1 MAMEFSIGGFN
12 VKGWMVAVALPV
24 LSTVSGGVYFGYDTL
39 NRFYGVEGGVEE
51 ALGKGSTNAKQIAE
65 LQKSLTK
72 LSNDTARERTANKT
86 FASNQLTTASQ
97 AIRKE
102 LQEVET
108 NLSDNSVAKMQ
119 QLTERLTTLDATVT
133 SRIQTVEQAIID
145 NDVRGLNSKLAQLAT
160 NMQQILEQQKVLLDL
175 RSQVDKAT
183 TITDG
188 IGDKL
193 DVIQT
198 EIDDI
203 WKAYD
208 EMSSN
213 PLQRIDMATPRK
225 GKMFAKTTT
234 NPKTGRKIKVSYGQ
248 AGKAKDGGKRIRP
261 GTGKGDSYCAR
272 SAGQMK
278 KHPKAAANPNSP
290 LRLSRK
296 KWKCA
301 GTKSKRT

>member
-24 LSTVSGGVYFGYDTL
+24 LSAVSGGVYWGYDTL
-39 NRFYGVEGGVEE
+39 NRFYGVEGGVSE
-51 ALGKGSTNAKQIAE
+51 ALGNTSANAKQISE

-72 LSNDTARERTANKT
+72 LSNDTERERTANKT
-86 FASNQLTTASQ
+86 FAANQLTTASQ
-97 AIRKE
+97 AIAKE
-102 LQEVET
+102 LQEAET
-108 NLSDNSVAKMQ
+108 DLGNKI
-119 QLTERLTTLDATVT
+119 TELEANVT

-193 DVIQT
+193 DVLQT
-198 EIDDI
+198 EVDDI

-208 EMSSN
+208 ELASN
-213 PLQRIDMATPRK
+213 PL
-225 GKMFAKTTT
+225 
-234 NPKTGRKIKVSYGQ
+234 
-248 AGKAKDGGKRIRP
+248 
-261 GTGKGDSYCAR
+261 
-272 SAGQMK
+272 
-278 KHPKAAANPNSP
+278 
-290 LRLSRK
+290 
-296 KWKCA
+296 
-301 GTKSKRT
+301 

>member
-1 MAMEFSIGGFN
+1 M
-12 VKGWMVAVALPV
+12 
-24 LSTVSGGVYFGYDTL
+24 T
-39 NRFYGVEGGVEE
+39 
-51 ALGKGSTNAKQIAE
+51 Q
-65 LQKSLTK
+65 

-86 FASNQLTTASQ
+86 FAANQLTTASQ
-97 AIRKE
+97 AIREE

-108 NLSDNSVAKMQ
+108 TLSDDSVAKMQ

-193 DVIQT
+193 DVLQT
-198 EIDDI
+198 EVDDI

-208 EMSSN
+208 ELASN
-213 PLQRIDMATPRK
+213 PL
-225 GKMFAKTTT
+225 
-234 NPKTGRKIKVSYGQ
+234 
-248 AGKAKDGGKRIRP
+248 
-261 GTGKGDSYCAR
+261 
-272 SAGQMK
+272 
-278 KHPKAAANPNSP
+278 
-290 LRLSRK
+290 
-296 KWKCA
+296 
-301 GTKSKRT
+301 

>member
-39 NRFYGVEGGVEE
+39 NRFYGVEGGVGE
-51 ALGKGSTNAKQIAE
+51 ALGNTSANAKQIAE

-86 FASNQLTTASQ
+86 FAANQLTTASQ

-108 NLSDNSVAKMQ
+108 NLSDDSVAKMQ
-119 QLTERLTTLDATVT
+119 QLTERLTTLDSTVT

-208 EMSSN
+208 EMASN
-213 PLQRIDMATPRK
+213 PL
-225 GKMFAKTTT
+225 
-234 NPKTGRKIKVSYGQ
+234 
-248 AGKAKDGGKRIRP
+248 
-261 GTGKGDSYCAR
+261 
-272 SAGQMK
+272 
-278 KHPKAAANPNSP
+278 
-290 LRLSRK
+290 
-296 KWKCA
+296 
-301 GTKSKRT
+301 

>member
-39 NRFYGVEGGVEE
+39 NRFYGVEGGVGE
-51 ALGKGSTNAKQIAE
+51 ALGNTSANAKQIAE

-72 LSNDTARERTANKT
+72 LGNDTARERTANKT

-108 NLSDNSVAKMQ
+108 NLSDDSVAKMQ
-119 QLTERLTTLDATVT
+119 QLTERLTTLDSTVT

-208 EMSSN
+208 EMASN
-213 PLQRIDMATPRK
+213 PL
-225 GKMFAKTTT
+225 
-234 NPKTGRKIKVSYGQ
+234 
-248 AGKAKDGGKRIRP
+248 
-261 GTGKGDSYCAR
+261 
-272 SAGQMK
+272 
-278 KHPKAAANPNSP
+278 
-290 LRLSRK
+290 
-296 KWKCA
+296 
-301 GTKSKRT
+301 

>member
-1 MAMEFSIGGFN
+1 MSMEFSIGGFN

-24 LSTVSGGVYFGYDTL
+24 LSAVSGGVYWGYDTL
-39 NRFYGVEGGVEE
+39 NRFYGVEGGVSE
-51 ALGKGSTNAKQIAE
+51 ALGNTSANAKQISE

-72 LSNDTARERTANKT
+72 LSNDTERERTANKT
-86 FASNQLTTASQ
+86 FAANQLTTASQ
-97 AIRKE
+97 AIAKE
-102 LQEVET
+102 LQEAET
-108 NLSDNSVAKMQ
+108 DLSNEITDLEA
-119 QLTERLTTLDATVT
+119 DVT

-183 TITDG
+183 TITDT

-208 EMSSN
+208 ELASN
-213 PLQRIDMATPRK
+213 PL
-225 GKMFAKTTT
+225 
-234 NPKTGRKIKVSYGQ
+234 
-248 AGKAKDGGKRIRP
+248 
-261 GTGKGDSYCAR
+261 
-272 SAGQMK
+272 
-278 KHPKAAANPNSP
+278 
-290 LRLSRK
+290 
-296 KWKCA
+296 
-301 GTKSKRT
+301 

>member
-39 NRFYGVEGGVEE
+39 NRFYGVEGGVDS
-51 ALGKGSTNAKQIAE
+51 ALSKAGTNAKQIAE
-65 LQKSLTK
+65 LQKSLTQ

-86 FASNQLTTASQ
+86 FAANQLTTASQ
-97 AIRKE
+97 AIREE

-108 NLSDNSVAKMQ
+108 NLSDDSVAKMQ

-193 DVIQT
+193 DVLQT
-198 EIDDI
+198 EVDDI

-208 EMSSN
+208 ELASN
-213 PLQRIDMATPRK
+213 PL
-225 GKMFAKTTT
+225 
-234 NPKTGRKIKVSYGQ
+234 
-248 AGKAKDGGKRIRP
+248 
-261 GTGKGDSYCAR
+261 
-272 SAGQMK
+272 
-278 KHPKAAANPNSP
+278 
-290 LRLSRK
+290 
-296 KWKCA
+296 
-301 GTKSKRT
+301 

>member
-24 LSTVSGGVYFGYDTL
+24 LSAVSGGVYWGYDTL
-39 NRFYGVEGGVEE
+39 NRFYGVEGGVSE
-51 ALGKGSTNAKQIAE
+51 ALGNTSANAKQISE

-72 LSNDTARERTANKT
+72 LSNDTERERTANKT
-86 FASNQLTTASQ
+86 FAANQLTTASQ
-97 AIRKE
+97 AIANE
-102 LQEVET
+102 LQEAET
-108 NLSDNSVAKMQ
+108 NLGNEI
-119 QLTERLTTLDATVT
+119 TELEADVT

-193 DVIQT
+193 DVLQT
-198 EIDDI
+198 EVDDI

-208 EMSSN
+208 ELASN
-213 PLQRIDMATPRK
+213 PL
-225 GKMFAKTTT
+225 
-234 NPKTGRKIKVSYGQ
+234 
-248 AGKAKDGGKRIRP
+248 
-261 GTGKGDSYCAR
+261 
-272 SAGQMK
+272 
-278 KHPKAAANPNSP
+278 
-290 LRLSRK
+290 
-296 KWKCA
+296 
-301 GTKSKRT
+301 

>member
-65 LQKSLTK
+65 LQKSVTK

-86 FASNQLTTASQ
+86 FAATQLTTASQ
-97 AIRKE
+97 AIANE
-102 LQEVET
+102 LQEAES
-108 NLSDNSVAKMQ
+108 NLNEDIT
-119 QLTERLTTLDATVT
+119 QLEADIK

-160 NMQQILEQQKVLLDL
+160 NMQQILEQQKILLDL

-183 TITDG
+183 PITDT

-203 WKAYD
+203 WKAMD
-208 EMSSN
+208 DLAN
-213 PLQRIDMATPRK
+213 PLQ
-225 GKMFAKTTT
+225 
-234 NPKTGRKIKVSYGQ
+234 
-248 AGKAKDGGKRIRP
+248 
-261 GTGKGDSYCAR
+261 
-272 SAGQMK
+272 
-278 KHPKAAANPNSP
+278 
-290 LRLSRK
+290 
-296 KWKCA
+296 
-301 GTKSKRT
+301 

>member
-24 LSTVSGGVYFGYDTL
+24 LSTISGGIYFGYDTL
-39 NRFYGVEGGVEE
+39 NRFYGVEGGVDS
-51 ALGKGSTNAKQIAE
+51 ALSKAGTNAKQIAE
-65 LQKSLTK
+65 LQKSLTQ

-86 FASNQLTTASQ
+86 FAANQLTTASQ
-97 AIRKE
+97 AIREE

-108 NLSDNSVAKMQ
+108 TLSGDSVAKMQ

-193 DVIQT
+193 DVLQT
-198 EIDDI
+198 EVDDI

-208 EMSSN
+208 ELASN
-213 PLQRIDMATPRK
+213 PL
-225 GKMFAKTTT
+225 
-234 NPKTGRKIKVSYGQ
+234 
-248 AGKAKDGGKRIRP
+248 
-261 GTGKGDSYCAR
+261 
-272 SAGQMK
+272 
-278 KHPKAAANPNSP
+278 
-290 LRLSRK
+290 
-296 KWKCA
+296 
-301 GTKSKRT
+301 

>member
-51 ALGKGSTNAKQIAE
+51 ALGKGSTNAKQILE

-86 FASNQLTTASQ
+86 FAATQLTTASQ

-108 NLSDNSVAKMQ
+108 NLSDDSVAKMQ

-193 DVIQT
+193 DVLQT
-198 EIDDI
+198 EVDDI

-208 EMSSN
+208 ELASN
-213 PLQRIDMATPRK
+213 PL
-225 GKMFAKTTT
+225 
-234 NPKTGRKIKVSYGQ
+234 
-248 AGKAKDGGKRIRP
+248 
-261 GTGKGDSYCAR
+261 
-272 SAGQMK
+272 
-278 KHPKAAANPNSP
+278 
-290 LRLSRK
+290 
-296 KWKCA
+296 
-301 GTKSKRT
+301 

>member
-51 ALGKGSTNAKQIAE
+51 ALGKGSTNAKQILE
-65 LQKSLTK
+65 LQKSLTQ

-86 FASNQLTTASQ
+86 FAANQLTTVSQ

-108 NLSDNSVAKMQ
+108 NLSDDSVAKMQ

-133 SRIQTVEQAIID
+133 SRIQTVEQAIVD

-193 DVIQT
+193 DVLQT
-198 EIDDI
+198 EVDDI

-208 EMSSN
+208 ELASN
-213 PLQRIDMATPRK
+213 PL
-225 GKMFAKTTT
+225 
-234 NPKTGRKIKVSYGQ
+234 
-248 AGKAKDGGKRIRP
+248 
-261 GTGKGDSYCAR
+261 
-272 SAGQMK
+272 
-278 KHPKAAANPNSP
+278 
-290 LRLSRK
+290 
-296 KWKCA
+296 
-301 GTKSKRT
+301 

>member
-1 MAMEFSIGGFN
+1 
-12 VKGWMVAVALPV
+12 MVAVALPV
-24 LSTVSGGVYFGYDTL
+24 LSTVSGGIYFGYDTL
-39 NRFYGVEGGVEE
+39 NRFYGVEGGVDS
-51 ALGKGSTNAKQIAE
+51 ALSKAGTNAKQIAE
-65 LQKSLTK
+65 LQKSLTQ

-86 FASNQLTTASQ
+86 FAANQLTTASQ
-97 AIRKE
+97 AIRSE

-108 NLSDNSVAKMQ
+108 NLSDDSVAKMQ

-193 DVIQT
+193 DVLQT
-198 EIDDI
+198 EVDDI

-208 EMSSN
+208 ELASN
-213 PLQRIDMATPRK
+213 PL
-225 GKMFAKTTT
+225 
-234 NPKTGRKIKVSYGQ
+234 
-248 AGKAKDGGKRIRP
+248 
-261 GTGKGDSYCAR
+261 
-272 SAGQMK
+272 
-278 KHPKAAANPNSP
+278 
-290 LRLSRK
+290 
-296 KWKCA
+296 
-301 GTKSKRT
+301 

>member
-51 ALGKGSTNAKQIAE
+51 SISKANANAKQILE

-72 LSNDTARERTANKT
+72 LETDTARERTANKT
-86 FASNQLTTASQ
+86 FAANQLTTASQ
-97 AIRKE
+97 AIREE
-102 LQEVET
+102 LQEAETSLNTQVVEVT
-108 NLSDNSVAKMQ
+108 KD
-119 QLTERLTTLDATVT
+119 LDKKIVDLKEQVT
-133 SRIQTVEQAIID
+133 QRVQSIEQAVID
-145 NDVRGLNSKLAQLAT
+145 NDVRGLNSKLAQLTT

-175 RSQVDKAT
+175 RSQVDKST
-183 TITDG
+183 TITDT

-208 EMSSN
+208 SLVEN
-213 PLQRIDMATPRK
+213 PL
-225 GKMFAKTTT
+225 
-234 NPKTGRKIKVSYGQ
+234 
-248 AGKAKDGGKRIRP
+248 
-261 GTGKGDSYCAR
+261 
-272 SAGQMK
+272 
-278 KHPKAAANPNSP
+278 
-290 LRLSRK
+290 
-296 KWKCA
+296 
-301 GTKSKRT
+301 

>member
-1 MAMEFSIGGFN
+1 MEFSIGGFN

-24 LSTVSGGVYFGYDTL
+24 LSTVSGGIYFGYDTL
-39 NRFYGVEGGVEE
+39 NRFYGVEGGVGE
-51 ALGKGSTNAKQIAE
+51 ALGNTSANAKQIAE

-72 LSNDTARERTANKT
+72 LNNDTARERTANKT
-86 FASNQLTTASQ
+86 FASNQLTKASQ

-108 NLSDNSVAKMQ
+108 SLSDDSVAKMQ
-119 QLTERLTTLDATVT
+119 QLTQKLNELESTAT
-133 SRIQTVEQAIID
+133 SRIQTVEQAIVD

-213 PLQRIDMATPRK
+213 PL
-225 GKMFAKTTT
+225 
-234 NPKTGRKIKVSYGQ
+234 
-248 AGKAKDGGKRIRP
+248 
-261 GTGKGDSYCAR
+261 
-272 SAGQMK
+272 
-278 KHPKAAANPNSP
+278 
-290 LRLSRK
+290 
-296 KWKCA
+296 
-301 GTKSKRT
+301 

>member
-24 LSTVSGGVYFGYDTL
+24 LSTISGGIYFGYDTL
-39 NRFYGVEGGVEE
+39 NRFYGVEGGVDS
-51 ALGKGSTNAKQIAE
+51 ALSKAATNAKQISE

-86 FASNQLTTASQ
+86 FAANQLTTASQ
-97 AIRKE
+97 AIREE

-108 NLSDNSVAKMQ
+108 TLSGDSVAKMQ

-193 DVIQT
+193 DVLQT
-198 EIDDI
+198 EVDDI

-208 EMSSN
+208 ELASN
-213 PLQRIDMATPRK
+213 PL
-225 GKMFAKTTT
+225 
-234 NPKTGRKIKVSYGQ
+234 
-248 AGKAKDGGKRIRP
+248 
-261 GTGKGDSYCAR
+261 
-272 SAGQMK
+272 
-278 KHPKAAANPNSP
+278 
-290 LRLSRK
+290 
-296 KWKCA
+296 
-301 GTKSKRT
+301 

>member
-1 MAMEFSIGGFN
+1 MDVGFSIGGFN

-24 LSTVSGGVYFGYDTL
+24 LSAVSGGVYFGYDTL

-65 LQKSLTK
+65 IQKSLTQ

-86 FASNQLTTASQ
+86 FAANQLTTAKT
-97 AIRKE
+97 AIANEIQNKTDKLNNQVIE
-102 LQEVET
+102 LSEELNQKIVEL
-108 NLSDNSVAKMQ
+108 NAELK
-119 QLTERLTTLDATVT
+119 
-133 SRIQTVEQAIID
+133 SRIQTVEQAVVD
-145 NDVRGLNSKLAQLAT
+145 NDVRGLNTKLAQLTT

-183 TITDG
+183 TITDT

-208 EMSSN
+208 SLVEN
-213 PLQRIDMATPRK
+213 PL
-225 GKMFAKTTT
+225 
-234 NPKTGRKIKVSYGQ
+234 
-248 AGKAKDGGKRIRP
+248 
-261 GTGKGDSYCAR
+261 
-272 SAGQMK
+272 
-278 KHPKAAANPNSP
+278 
-290 LRLSRK
+290 
-296 KWKCA
+296 
-301 GTKSKRT
+301 

>member
-24 LSTVSGGVYFGYDTL
+24 LSAVSGGVYWGYDTL
-39 NRFYGVEGGVEE
+39 HRFYGVEEGIGS
-51 ALGKGSTNAKQIAE
+51 ALGKTSANAKQIAE
-65 LQKSLTK
+65 LQKSLTQ

-86 FASNQLTTASQ
+86 FAANQLTTASQ
-97 AIRKE
+97 AIANE
-102 LQEVET
+102 LQEAES
-108 NLSDNSVAKMQ
+108 NLNEDIT
-119 QLTERLTTLDATVT
+119 QLEADIK

-160 NMQQILEQQKVLLDL
+160 NMQQILEQQKILLDL

-183 TITDG
+183 AITDT

-208 EMSSN
+208 SMAEK
-213 PLQRIDMATPRK
+213 PL
-225 GKMFAKTTT
+225 G
-234 NPKTGRKIKVSYGQ
+234 
-248 AGKAKDGGKRIRP
+248 
-261 GTGKGDSYCAR
+261 
-272 SAGQMK
+272 
-278 KHPKAAANPNSP
+278 
-290 LRLSRK
+290 
-296 KWKCA
+296 
-301 GTKSKRT
+301 

>member
-39 NRFYGVEGGVEE
+39 NRFYGVEGGVGE
-51 ALGKGSTNAKQIAE
+51 ALGNTSANAKQISE

-86 FASNQLTTASQ
+86 FAANQLTTASQ

-119 QLTERLTTLDATVT
+119 QLTERLTTLDSTVT

-208 EMSSN
+208 EMASN
-213 PLQRIDMATPRK
+213 PL
-225 GKMFAKTTT
+225 
-234 NPKTGRKIKVSYGQ
+234 
-248 AGKAKDGGKRIRP
+248 
-261 GTGKGDSYCAR
+261 
-272 SAGQMK
+272 
-278 KHPKAAANPNSP
+278 
-290 LRLSRK
+290 
-296 KWKCA
+296 
-301 GTKSKRT
+301 